1 MFDPI
6 LERAREQ
13 TERGEP
19 CALAIVVR
27 YEAPISGKPGDKAL
41 ILPDGTLHGW
51 VGGGCT
57 RPVVIR
63 EALRAMRDGRPRLVR
78 ITPEAAEVEV
88 EGIVAY
94 SMTCYS
100 GGTLDVYIEP
110 LLPPPQLLVLGRSA
124 VAQALVRLGRAL
136 GYRVLVADPEASTA
150 LFPEADFLVPSFA
163 LDNLPLTPWTF
174 AVVATQGE
182 GDEEALEAALA
193 HPFPYVALVASRRK
207 AARLL
212 EVLAERGVPADRL
225 ATVRAPAGLNLGART
240 PEEIALSILAEIVQ
254 ERHRNPVPALADEPA
269 PAEGLIETT
278 LHIEGMSCAHCLHT
292 VEKTLKALP
301 GVVVRTVE
309 LGYAEVAYDPARVT
323 LSALAEALEARGYH
337 LRTDTVAEP

>member
-207 AARLL
+207 AARLR

>member
-13 TERGEP
+13 TAQGRP

-51 VGGGCT
+51 IGGGCT
-57 RPVVIR
+57 RPVVVR

-88 EGIVAY
+88 EGLIAY

-110 LLPPPQLLVLGRSA
+110 LLPPPQLLVLGHSA
-124 VAQALVRLGRAL
+124 VAQATVRLGHVLR
-136 GYRVLVADPEASTA
+136 YRVLVADPEASA
-150 LFPEADFLVPSFA
+150 ERFPEADLLHPSFA
-163 LDNLPLTPWTF
+163 LETLPLTPWTF

-182 GDEEALEAALA
+182 GDEEALTSVLA

-207 AARLL
+207 AARLRAL
-212 EVLAERGVPADRL
+212 LAERGVPADRL
-225 ATVRAPAGLNLGART
+225 AAVRAPAGLNLGART

-254 ERHRNPVPALADEPA
+254 ERHQHPIPVLPDKPTI
-269 PAEGLIETT
+269 PEGFLEIT

-292 VEKTLKALP
+292 VEKTLQALP
-301 GVVVRTVE
+301 GVIVQAVE
-309 LGYAEVAYDPARVT
+309 LGRAEVAYDPDQIT
-323 LSALAEALEARGYH
+323 PSTLAEALEARGYH
-337 LRTDTVAEP
+337 LRTTPLTAP

>member
-13 TERGEP
+13 VGRGEP

-51 VGGGCT
+51 IGGGCT

-110 LLPPPQLLVLGRSA
+110 LLPPPQLLVLGHSA
-124 VAQALVRLGRAL
+124 VAQALVRLGHTL
-136 GYRVLVADPEASTA
+136 GYRVLVADPEASA
-150 LFPEADFLVPSFA
+150 EHFPEADQCEPSFA
-163 LDNLPLTPWTF
+163 LENLPLTPGMF
-174 AVVATQGE
+174 VVVATQGE
-182 GDEEALEAALA
+182 GDEEALQAALS
-193 HPFPYVALVASRRK
+193 HPFRYVALVASRRK
-207 AARLL
+207 AAHLRKLL
-212 EVLAERGVPADRL
+212 SERGVSADRL
-225 ATVRAPAGLNLGART
+225 AAVRAPAGLDLGART
-240 PEEIALSILAEIVQ
+240 PEEIALSILAEIVR
-254 ERHRNPVPALADEPA
+254 ERHQNPA
-269 PAEGLIETT
+269 PALTNEPSATEGLIEIT

-292 VEKTLKALP
+292 VEKTLQALP
-301 GVVVRTVE
+301 GVIVHAVA
-309 LGYAEVAYDPARVT
+309 LGQARVAYDPGQVT
-323 LSALAEALEARGYH
+323 LSALAEALNAQGYH